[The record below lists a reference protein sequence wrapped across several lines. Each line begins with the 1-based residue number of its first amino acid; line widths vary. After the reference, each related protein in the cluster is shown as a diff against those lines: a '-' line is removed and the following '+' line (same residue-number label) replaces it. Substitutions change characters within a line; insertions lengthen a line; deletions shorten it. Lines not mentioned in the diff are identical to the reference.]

1 MKKLLLGMMLAASFA
16 QAQTSTLGKGIE
28 DISLD
33 NVGQNLSAADK
44 QKATSI
50 GVSGSNSKLDLE
62 VSDINPNNA
71 GSRLS
76 QEQRDAAEALG
87 YSVVSDTLKAINDA
101 SNQKK
106 YGGLANDAAR
116 RADAIANT
124 AYAEKRE
131 KVLKFLG
138 ITPDSTKGLYY
149 FVSWSMPQSLL
160 RAYAQEAMWT
170 GGILVVRG
178 IPDDMN
184 LHQFVAGRAQEI
196 LDNKGASANL
206 TIDPRLFAAYNVTAV
221 PTIVYSE
228 SIHYVNCKG
237 METGAVTLK
246 KEKFPLFKE
255 DTSVEYNLCSEQDPS
270 TYWKISGGVTTEF
283 ALRSF
288 MEAGATGAKPFYE
301 ALAKGGLTGKEKVQ
315 KPFEG
320 NWAGVL
326 SPEDKMSIDKAVS
339 SIEAGSE
346 TEKLYKSGEFFIRKE
361 MKTPATP

>member
-1 MKKLLLGMMLAASFA
+1 MKKLLLSLMIVSSLA
-16 QAQTSTLGKGIE
+16 QAQNSSLGQGIE
-28 DISLD
+28 DISVD
-33 NVGQNLSAADK
+33 NIGQALSASDR

-50 GVSGSNSKLDLE
+50 GVSGSNSKIDLE

-71 GSRLS
+71 GSRLT
-76 QEQRDAAEALG
+76 QEQRDRAEALG
-87 YSVVSDTLKAINDA
+87 HSVVSETLRTINDA
-101 SNQKK
+101 NTQQK

-138 ITPDSTKGLYY
+138 ITPESTKGLYY

-206 TIDPRLFAAYNVTAV
+206 TIDPRLFAAYEVTAV

-237 METGAVTLK
+237 METGSVTLQ
-246 KEKFPLFKE
+246 KEKFPLFQE
-255 DTSVEYNLCSEQDPS
+255 DTAVEYNKCSPQDPN
-270 TYWKISGGVTTEF
+270 TYWKISGGVTTDF

-288 MEAGATGAKPFYE
+288 MDAGAVGAKVFHE
-301 ALAKGGLTGKEKVQ
+301 ALAKGGLSNKEKAQ

-326 SPEDKMSIDKAVS
+326 SPEDKMAIDKAVS
-339 SIEAGSE
+339 SIEAGSDV
-346 TEKLYKSGEFFIRKE
+346 EKLYKSGEFFIRKE
-361 MKTPATP
+361 LRVTP